1 MRIDL
6 PERNGKE
13 KNSQHWEKKTS
24 TMPSISLFRLWENW
38 NEHSTWHH
46 IKWFDLEAAILNSF
60 WVFSPSSF
68 KVFFSYFETIRSRV
82 LRQVFWAL
90 STHPKFIYLYSLSQV
105 IHNWKVRIGNLESS
119 VLSQSYDRQEHVW
132 LITRWHPLVVK
143 SYASDTVDNL
153 PLSCPIIYYLV
164 IVGSLTLV
172 CEKGLLK
179 MCYSI
184 HGNSSQP

>member
-1 MRIDL
+1 MARKRIRSTERRKRQLCLPLAFFVCGKTEMNIACGTTLSDL
-6 PERNGKE
+6 TWKL
-13 KNSQHWEKKTS
+13 
-24 TMPSISLFRLWENW
+24 PSLTASG
-38 NEHSTWHH
+38 
-46 IKWFDLEAAILNSF
+46 
-60 WVFSPSSF
+60 FSPLQ
-68 KVFFSYFETIRSRV
+68 VLRYFSPIFETIRSRV

-153 PLSCPIIYYLV
+153 PLSCPIVYYPV